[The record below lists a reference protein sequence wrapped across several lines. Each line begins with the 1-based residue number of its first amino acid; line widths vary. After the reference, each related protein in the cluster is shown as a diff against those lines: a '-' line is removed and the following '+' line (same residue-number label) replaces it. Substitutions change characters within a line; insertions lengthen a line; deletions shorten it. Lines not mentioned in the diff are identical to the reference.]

1 MVWWGEV
8 GGALAGYEWARY
20 IGEESIEDQRRLV
33 GFDGSIEVSY
43 EWVEGKLVDTWRRG
57 VSFGSCF

>member
-1 MVWWGEV
+1 MYDEDMSGRGTLVENQ
-8 GGALAGYEWARY
+8 
-20 IGEESIEDQRRLV
+20 IEDQRRLV